1 MSRPKTVGVRSFA
14 KKALQASIL
23 IGASTL
29 AMGATSQAFA
39 QQSGEQDSTITVTGD
54 RRDPQSPRYTA
65 PLEDTPRSIT
75 VIPPEVLEATAAAT
89 LTDALRTIPGI
100 TLGSGEGGTGA
111 GDRPFIRGI
120 DSTNDVFVDGVRDSG
135 VTSREVFNLE
145 QVEVSR
151 GPGGAFA
158 GRGSTGGSLN
168 LVSKT
173 PHVSE
178 SFYAGSVALG
188 SDETRR
194 ATLDINQVLGD
205 HAAFRL
211 NIMDH
216 EADVAGRDAVHL
228 SRQGIAPSLAL
239 GLGTPTRITLS
250 YYHLENDDVPDYGI
264 PYEVVGTATDPV
276 YGAITYRA
284 PISGHDEDFYGL
296 LNRDFREQQADI
308 GTLRVEYDFSDNIT
322 LRNVTRYGETSNH
335 QVVTN
340 PDDSRGNVA
349 NGYIFRSSK
358 NRGLDLTTTAN
369 VTDLYGEFQAL
380 GWTHNFDIGMELS
393 REETHNQGYYVVAPN
408 LAVQPGFP
416 PTSGAPGAGT
426 NVSTGTACSNLA
438 NQGAAGGYNCTT
450 LSNPNPNDPWNGQ
463 VVRSRA
469 YTDTTTEV
477 FALYAFDTI
486 EFNEQ
491 WSLNLGLRYDEYA
504 TEQTGVTAAA
514 SAAAP
519 YYTLGVATPLERED
533 SFVNY
538 QIGLVYNPTEA
549 GTIYFNVGTST
560 NPSGEGGGDTSS
572 LSTAIQI
579 LEPEENLSYE
589 AGVKWQL
596 FGERALATAAIFH
609 TEKTNARVTDAFG
622 VTDTVGTQEVNGIE
636 LTLSGQI
643 TEDWFVFGGY
653 TYLDSEL
660 VDAGFQSITNAT
672 VCAPVTTCFVQ
683 SAATGKRFPNTPEHA
698 LSLWSTYSVTDA
710 FTFGAG
716 ASYMSDRF
724 ADTTNRISIPE
735 YWRYDAN
742 ASYAFNDHVNVQLNL
757 YNLSDERYV
766 TNPFTT
772 HMAQIA
778 PGRSALLTLN
788 VRY

>member
-1 MSRPKTVGVRSFA
+1 MRANGVKSFVR
-14 KKALQASIL
+14 
-23 IGASTL
+23 
-29 AMGATSQAFA
+29 GATQVAALGVSSLALTATAAWA
-39 QQSGEQDSTITVTGD
+39 QTQQVQTEEPITVIGEQQDLE
-54 RRDPQSPRYTA
+54 SPRFTA
-65 PLEDTPRSIT
+65 PIEDTPRSIT
-75 VIPPEVLEATAAAT
+75 IIPPEVLEATGAAT

-120 DSTNDVFVDGVRDSG
+120 DSSNDVFVDGVRDSG
-135 VTSREVFNLE
+135 VSSREVFNLE
-145 QVEVSR
+145 QIEVSR
-151 GPGGAFA
+151 GPGGAIT

-173 PHVSE
+173 PRMDDN
-178 SFYAGSVALG
+178 FYAGSIALG
-188 SDETRR
+188 TDETRR
-194 ATLDINQVLGD
+194 TTIDINQSIGD
-205 HAAFRL
+205 SAAFRL
-211 NIMDH
+211 NVMSH
-216 EADVAGRDAVHL
+216 EADVAGRDDVHL
-228 SRQGIAPSLAL
+228 SRWGVAPSLAL
-239 GLGTPTRITLS
+239 GLGTPTRVTLS
-250 YYHLENDDVPDYGI
+250 YYHLESDDVPDYGI
-264 PYEVVGTATDPV
+264 PYQTIGTAMDPV
-276 YGAITYRA
+276 YGAISYRT
-284 PISGHDEDFYGL
+284 PIGGHDEDFYGL
-296 LNRDFREQQADI
+296 LNRDFRKQQADI
-308 GTLRVEYDFSDNIT
+308 GTLRVEHDFGRDVT

-358 NRGLDLTTTAN
+358 NRGIDLTTLAN
-369 VTDLYGEFQAL
+369 VTDLYGDFQAF
-380 GWTHNFDIGMELS
+380 GWRHTFDVGLELS

-416 PTSGAPGAGT
+416 PSSGAPGAGT

-450 LSNPNPNDPWNGQ
+450 LNNPNPNDPWNGT

-469 YTDTTTEV
+469 YTDTTTNV
-477 FALYAFDTI
+477 VALYAFDTI
-486 EFNEQ
+486 EFNDQ
-491 WSLNLGLRYDEYA
+491 WSLNLGLRYDDYS
-504 TEQTGVTAAA
+504 TEQSGVTAVVA
-514 SAAAP
+514 AAAP
-519 YYTLGVATPLERED
+519 YYTLGVATPLSRD
-533 SFVNY
+533 DDFLNY

-549 GTIYFNVGTST
+549 GTIYLNVGTST

-572 LSTAIQI
+572 LSAALQI
-579 LEPEENLSYE
+579 LEPEQNESIE
-589 AGVKWQL
+589 AGLKWEL
-596 FGERALATAAIFH
+596 FRERLLATAAVFH

-622 VTDTVGTQEVNGIE
+622 VTDTVGSQEVNGVE
-636 LTLSGQI
+636 LTISGQI
-643 TEDWFVFGGY
+643 TPDWFVFGGY

-660 VDAGFQSITNAT
+660 VDAGFQSITNPT
-672 VCAPVTTCFVQ
+672 VCAPLTTCFVA

-698 LSLWSTYSVTDA
+698 LSLWTTYALTDA
-710 FTFGAG
+710 FTVGGG

-735 YWRYDAN
+735 YWRFDAT
-742 ASYAFNDHVNVQLNL
+742 ASYEISENLNLQLNV
-757 YNLSDERYV
+757 YNLSDERYI